1 MIDGVVEEELIE
13 ALIGIR
19 ELCARGCRY
28 HGVRKGTWMKVR
40 LDPTL

>member
-1 MIDGVVEEELIE
+1 MIGGVVEGELIE
-13 ALIGIR
+13 VSIGIR
-19 ELCARGCRY
+19 ELCVRGCRY